1 MFIFYWWWYTHALR
15 IYIIYNI
22 HIHVWTLWFVYM
34 YPVFFRR
41 NLDESGEASRDGTVF
56 LSKESMVSSH
66 VRQIPRRVCFWG
78 LYICWTEPWS
88 YCLVHKFLTSSSLIS
103 LKDWNSSLIISK
115 HVELGEYS
123 ISGILQSSPNT
134 HPKSMNDQ
142 FLISYNA
149 NGFQQINISLPL
161 AHIYIYIHI
170 SISKPPSPF
179 FPSILLGDLPK
190 NRKTPPPR
198 SSLDFRT
205 SAGGAQ
211 GAPTRCRP
219 VRPDGW
225 KGVTGKLKRPFL
237 THIHPKYM
245 FCLAK
250 FRFIGGEKK
259 KVSHAFCGKLMVHR
273 NSVCISVYT
282 YILGEWGRIENG
294 VTLLRSLRTDF
305 GLWFLVVN
313 IQPSNL
319 MKLLGKAS

>member
-161 AHIYIYIHI
+161 AHIYIYIYIFLYPNIPHL
-170 SISKPPSPF
+170 SFPPSYWVTYQKTEKHHHQGRALISEPQQVA
-179 FPSILLGDLPK
+179 PKVHQRGAGRSDL
-190 NRKTPPPR
+190 T
-198 SSLDFRT
+198 
-205 SAGGAQ
+205 
-211 GAPTRCRP
+211 
-219 VRPDGW
+219 DG
-225 KGVTGKLKRPFL
+225 R
-237 THIHPKYM
+237 
-245 FCLAK
+245 
-250 FRFIGGEKK
+250 E
-259 KVSHAFCGKLMVHR
+259 
-273 NSVCISVYT
+273 
-282 YILGEWGRIENG
+282 
-294 VTLLRSLRTDF
+294 
-305 GLWFLVVN
+305 
-313 IQPSNL
+313 
-319 MKLLGKAS
+319 